1 MLVCNATAQ
10 SLRFNFERQDYDGN
24 GVIEGV
30 QTEVRGLLSKLAVLL
45 PPVGV
50 AKTNHSPSN
59 ISITSSWTKPQLRAG
74 YNYLFVV
81 EDGSYGIHNLSY
93 AVGLLKAS
101 IADLT
106 GDGNN
111 DSLPDSW
118 QIQYFGS
125 ANSPNGSAQLRHAPR
140 RRRMPNWLKYS
151 LGLDPTVPGQAVP
164 DGVVWASGKEVGNPS
179 GTNTLHIYTAAEV
192 AFDTQVGTNYY
203 IQEVSSLSAGWQDD
217 CWSDRGHRLAD
228 QLRHPDA
235 QGRAAVL
242 PRLPQPVTA

>member
-1 MLVCNATAQ
+1 MQCHGPI
-10 SLRFNFERQDYDGN
+10 SSFNFVRQDYDGN

-30 QTEVRGLLSKLAVLL
+30 QTEVRGLLSKLALLL

-125 ANSPNGSAQLRHAPR
+125 ANNPMARPMPAPRWRRRAQLAQVLPGPGSDRARPRH
-140 RRRMPNWLKYS
+140 
-151 LGLDPTVPGQAVP
+151 VPGRGGMGEWQGTWVIRPAP
-164 DGVVWASGKEVGNPS
+164 IPSTSTRRPRWPLTRKWARP
-179 GTNTLHIYTAAEV
+179 TTFRT
-192 AFDTQVGTNYY
+192 F
-203 IQEVSSLSAGWQDD
+203 
-217 CWSDRGHRLAD
+217 R
-228 QLRHPDA
+228 P
-235 QGRAAVL
+235 
-242 PRLPQPVTA
+242 